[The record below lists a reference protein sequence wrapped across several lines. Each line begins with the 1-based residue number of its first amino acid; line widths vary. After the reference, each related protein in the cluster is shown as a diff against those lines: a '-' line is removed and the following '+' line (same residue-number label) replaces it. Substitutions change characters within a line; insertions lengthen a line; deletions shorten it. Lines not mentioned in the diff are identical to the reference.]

1 MMKCVNIVL
10 KYLSHFEKKTK
21 DFSFKINKNIHLL
34 YSSTKISI
42 YFLEKNRD
50 YIKSYN
56 LDEKFI
62 VFLQI

>member
-10 KYLSHFEKKTK
+10 KYLFPFEKKTK

-34 YSSTKISI
+34 YSSTKMSI